1 MYILPFQ
8 EISWKGKTA
17 FRSAPRSIIIFIHN
31 QNSLSPTNFCLK
43 NIFVTGVFPARRT
56 ISANTFDINQ
66 LIIFLIL

>member
-8 EISWKGKTA
+8 EISWKGKLHSVPLQGA
-17 FRSAPRSIIIFIHN
+17 SLFSFIIKIHCLQQISA
-31 QNSLSPTNFCLK
+31 LK

>member
-17 FRSAPRSIIIFIHN
+17 FRSAPRSIISFIIKIHCL
-31 QNSLSPTNFCLK
+31 QQISALK